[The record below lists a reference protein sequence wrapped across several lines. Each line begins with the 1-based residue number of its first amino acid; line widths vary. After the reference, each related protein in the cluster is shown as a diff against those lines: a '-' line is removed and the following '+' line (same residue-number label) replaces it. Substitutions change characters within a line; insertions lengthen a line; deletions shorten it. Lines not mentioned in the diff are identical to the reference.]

1 MNITRYE
8 IANQQG
14 DLISI
19 TNFGARLI
27 SWTTIVDQ
35 QPRNIILGYQNL
47 SDYLAD
53 SSFMGAIVGPYANR
67 IAGASYQINEQ
78 RYSLDANEDKH
89 QLHGGS
95 NALANIFW
103 QCIEQKNDT
112 LTLECHLADGFNGYP
127 GAMTICVCYA
137 LSSHSELTIE
147 INVHS
152 ERTTVAG
159 PTTHPYFNLNQDDS
173 EKRHQLQIFSEHYTP
188 LDNAGIPTGDII
200 SVANTDYDFLS
211 ARQISNTFQLDDNF
225 LRSLQDTTISE
236 QQLQHAVV
244 QSYDKKLQLHVS
256 SNYPAMQVYT
266 GQYLAAPFSPS
277 QGICLEPQFCPNS
290 PNQNN
295 FPFHL
300 TSQYRPLKSVIRYRL
315 EK

>member
-19 TNFGARLI
+19 INFGARLI
-27 SWTTIVDQ
+27 SWTTVVEQ

-67 IAGASYQINEQ
+67 IAGASCQINEKL
-78 RYSLDANEDKH
+78 YPLDANEDEH

-127 GAMTICVCYA
+127 GGMTICVRYA
-137 LSSHSELTIE
+137 LSSHSELT
-147 INVHS
+147 
-152 ERTTVAG
+152 
-159 PTTHPYFNLNQDDS
+159 
-173 EKRHQLQIFSEHYTP
+173 
-188 LDNAGIPTGDII
+188 
-200 SVANTDYDFLS
+200 LS
-211 ARQISNTFQLDDNF
+211 LIH
-225 LRSLQDTTISE
+225 I
-236 QQLQHAVV
+236 
-244 QSYDKKLQLHVS
+244 
-256 SNYPAMQVYT
+256 
-266 GQYLAAPFSPS
+266 
-277 QGICLEPQFCPNS
+277 
-290 PNQNN
+290 
-295 FPFHL
+295 
-300 TSQYRPLKSVIRYRL
+300 
-315 EK
+315 